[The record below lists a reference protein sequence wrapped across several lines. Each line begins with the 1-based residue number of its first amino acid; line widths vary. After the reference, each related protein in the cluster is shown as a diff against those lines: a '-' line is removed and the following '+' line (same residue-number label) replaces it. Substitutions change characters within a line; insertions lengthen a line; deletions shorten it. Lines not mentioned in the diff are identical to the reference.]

1 MEQVFKDSGDGKTRD
16 CLSWEAMPVW
26 MRTRIY
32 LAAPNDTDTEAL
44 RCSTNWQLVGRF
56 RPLATKL
63 TERVSLPGLDRL
75 ANHTL
80 ILNPLAV
87 ST

>member
-32 LAAPNDTDTEAL
+32 LAAPNDTDTGLCVVRRTGSLSDASAPWL
-44 RCSTNWQLVGRF
+44 RN
-56 RPLATKL
+56 
-63 TERVSLPGLDRL
+63 
-75 ANHTL
+75 
-80 ILNPLAV
+80 
-87 ST
+87 